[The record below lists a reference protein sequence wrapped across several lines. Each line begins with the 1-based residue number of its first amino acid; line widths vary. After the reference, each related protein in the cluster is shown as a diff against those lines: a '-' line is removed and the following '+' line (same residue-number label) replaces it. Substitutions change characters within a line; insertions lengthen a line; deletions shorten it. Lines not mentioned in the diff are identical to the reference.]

1 MARRRPTEDLSRSL
15 GPQLIHWAETFL
27 PHGPGDLQG
36 LPLTFDNDVCRFVAR
51 QYALDED
58 GRKLYR
64 EAFYS
69 RAKGCAKS
77 ELAGAE
83 VVWEFIGPCRFDH
96 WAEPGEVSYWGY
108 EYAPGE
114 PVGRPVVSP
123 FIRVLATEEEQ
134 TGNTY
139 DNVAFMLDTLNKG
152 DHTHLFPKIDI
163 GRSWQASTRVF
174 LEGGGEIRPSTA
186 GAASKD
192 GGKETFAVA
201 DETHLYVTGELRR
214 MFQTVQRNT
223 GKRKQSEPHLLQ
235 TSTMYAPG
243 EDSIAERTHKAFEEG
258 ALPGVLFDHV
268 QGPKVNLRHT
278 NKLREALKI
287 SYGFRPWIDYEAL
300 VALAQDPRTEESEVF
315 RYWLNRPTVAENAW
329 LDPES
334 VKRCVRLDGADF
346 PAAKTAITLG
356 FDGSLT
362 DDWTALVGT
371 ELISGHT
378 FVIEFWRPDYYGG
391 EIDPADVD
399 DAVRWAFTQWNVVLM
414 YADPAHW
421 GSWVALWARELGDK
435 IVREFWTHRE
445 TEMARA
451 TEEMHT
457 AIVSGQITLADQP
470 TMRSHFLH
478 CRRRRHA
485 AGTLVRKEHRGS
497 ANKID
502 IAVAAILAYAAR
514 NKALAAGLGKRRS
527 GKVVV
532 YT

>member
-1 MARRRPTEDLSRSL
+1 MPRREPEDLSRSL
-15 GPQLIHWAETFL
+15 GPQLIHWAEHFL
-27 PHGPGDLQG
+27 VHGPGDLQG
-36 LPLTFDNDVCRFVAR
+36 EPLKFDNDVCRFVAR
-51 QYALDED
+51 QYALKED

-83 VVWEFIGPCRFDH
+83 VCWEFIGPARFDH
-96 WAEPGEVSYWGY
+96 WAEAGEVSYWGY
-108 EYAPGE
+108 EFAEGE
-114 PVGRPVVSP
+114 PVGRAVISP

-139 DNVAFMLDTLNKG
+139 DNVAFMLWTIAQSEHAG
-152 DHTHLFPKIDI
+152 LFPKIDI
-163 GRSWQASTRVF
+163 GREWQSSTRVF

-201 DETHLYVTGELRR
+201 DETHLYITRELRR
-214 MFQTVQRNT
+214 MFETVQRNT
-223 GKRKQSEPHLLQ
+223 GKRKMSEPHMLQ

-243 EDSIAERTHKAFEEG
+243 EDSIAERTHLAWEAG
-258 ALPGVLFDHV
+258 TLRGVLFDHV

-287 SYGFRPWIDYEAL
+287 AYGFRPWIDYEAKIE
-300 VALAQDPRTEESEVF
+300 LAQDPRTDQADTF
-315 RYWLNRPTVAENAW
+315 RYALNRPTVAQNAW

-334 VKRCVRLDGADF
+334 VKRCVLADGPDF
-346 PAAKTAITLG
+346 PERKTKITMG

-362 DDWTALVGT
+362 EDHTALVGCD
-371 ELISGHT
+371 LITGHI
-378 FVIEFWRPDYYGG
+378 FVIEHWDPADFGG
-391 EIDPADVD
+391 EIDPEDVD
-399 DAVRWAFTQWNVVLM
+399 AAVRWAFKEYDVVLM
-414 YADPAHW
+414 FADPARW
-421 GSWVALWARELGDK
+421 GSWVALWARELGAK

-451 TEEMHT
+451 TEELHE
-457 AIVSGQITLADQP
+457 AIVTGQITLADQP
-470 TMRSHFLH
+470 TMRRHLLNA
-478 CRRRRHA
+478 RTKKHA
-485 AGTLVRKEHRGS
+485 AGTLIRKEHKGS
-497 ANKID
+497 EKKID
-502 IAVAAILAYAAR
+502 IAVAMILAYAAR